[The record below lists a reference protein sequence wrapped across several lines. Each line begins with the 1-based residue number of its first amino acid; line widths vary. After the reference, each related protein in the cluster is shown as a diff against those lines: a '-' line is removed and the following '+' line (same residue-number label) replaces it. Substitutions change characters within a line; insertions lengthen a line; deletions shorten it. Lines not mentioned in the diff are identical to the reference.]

1 MATASPP
8 NGNTCDV
15 ANVCGTGQWSGPKP
29 GDPNM
34 GSGDI
39 RLSATAIVGGI
50 SVTWNYPGVNAH
62 AVAHV
67 NVYRAT
73 NSDFSSAIHIAT
85 VNGSQ
90 HIDRM
95 ETVNTYWY
103 WIKMVSINGTEGS
116 LIGPASA
123 TSRNFSEDLI
133 NGLPPG
139 VIGPTLLDPIL
150 QEPIARI
157 TQNYD
162 ELRQEISDRING
174 NAALSAAIS
183 QIQNGLAEAVA
194 VIDTETV
201 QRIDGQN
208 VLASQIETIGA
219 LNAEN
224 AAAIINEATARVSA
238 DEATANQVNAVMA
251 LTSDNAAA
259 IVNEANVRATQDSA
273 LANQISTLSVATGQ
287 NAAAIQQEALT
298 RASADGALSQQITTV
313 QSEMN
318 GQLSSV
324 QVTLSTAQGKIADHD
339 NKLAGLGAAY
349 VVKLN
354 HNGLASGF
362 GLYNTGV
369 TSVAQ
374 FDVNEFYIGSV
385 GGSSGNVMRPFSVVG
400 NTVYINRAVIRDG
413 MVDTLSIGRNAV
425 TIPYFLSAGDRT
437 IAANGTSVVFD
448 TNVNL
453 GPDVP
458 GGAFGGGGPSGCTMV
473 QFSFFMRSTNDGW
486 GVATIYLDGN
496 EPGRSVQFG
505 LRVSGGGDT
514 DMCMPVTHTAMFP
527 GIFGSH
533 RISCRVT
540 SIPNG
545 AGDYHP
551 FSVMNASLSIFGGK
565 R

>member
-39 RLSATAIVGGI
+39 YLSAVAVVGGI
-50 SVTWNYPGVNAH
+50 SVTWNYPAVNAH
-62 AVAHV
+62 AVAYV
-67 NVYRAT
+67 NVYRAPS
-73 NSDFSSAIHIAT
+73 SDFASAILIAT

-116 LIGPASA
+116 LIGPVSA
-123 TSRNFSEDLI
+123 TSRNWGQDVVNNF
-133 NGLPPG
+133 PPG

-150 QEPIARI
+150 QEPISRI

-162 ELRQEISDRING
+162 ELRQEILDRING
-174 NAALSAAIS
+174 NAALSAAMS

-208 VLASQIETIGA
+208 VLASQIQTIGA
-219 LNAEN
+219 LNAQN
-224 AAAIINEATARVSA
+224 AAAIINEATARVTA
-238 DEATANQVNAVMA
+238 DEAAANQVNAVMA
-251 LTSDNAAA
+251 LTSNNAAA

-273 LANQISTLSVATGQ
+273 LANQISTLNVATGQ
-287 NAAAIQQEALT
+287 NAAAIQQEAIT
-298 RASADGALSQQITTV
+298 RTNADGTLSQQITTV

-324 QVTLSTAQGKIADHD
+324 QVTLSTAQGNIADHD
-339 NKLAGLGAAY
+339 NKLDGLGAAY

-385 GGSSGNVMRPFSVVG
+385 GGPGGNVMRPFSVVG

-413 MVDTLSIGRNAV
+413 MVDTLAIAGGSV
-425 TIPYFLSAGDRT
+425 TSMRLGVLGSVSLAAG
-437 IAANGTSVVFD
+437 SQYE
-448 TNVNL
+448 
-453 GPDVP
+453 
-458 GGAFGGGGPSGCTMV
+458 GAQATVYLPAGASGA
-473 QFSFFMRSTNDGW
+473 
-486 GVATIYLDGN
+486 VATASLQVTA
-496 EPGRSVQFG
+496 P
-505 LRVSGGGDT
+505 GGDT
-514 DMCMPVTHTAMFP
+514 HVLTMSIYRFRPDGSNGILMGNVGVSVVGQKTYTHTLAIADQYPMV
-527 GIFGSH
+527 GDNTYMVWLSADWGRNITVDRSTISVTGGS
-533 RISCRVT
+533 R
-540 SIPNG
+540 
-545 AGDYHP
+545 
-551 FSVMNASLSIFGGK
+551 
-565 R
+565 